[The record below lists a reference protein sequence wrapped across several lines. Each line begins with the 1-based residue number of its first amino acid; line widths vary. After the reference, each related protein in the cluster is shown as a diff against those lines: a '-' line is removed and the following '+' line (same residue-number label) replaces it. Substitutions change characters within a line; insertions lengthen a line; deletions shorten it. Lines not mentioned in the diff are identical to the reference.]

1 MFTYLE
7 VLLCAYLC
15 SCNERG
21 IHSALLTQAF
31 SVSCESQLK
40 ILKRTFGRKGEY
52 WEYFEIFTLNL
63 GWITIK
69 EVYVGS
75 HWVAEGVPFKKKDEW
90 FWVLM
95 CFSKTGGGKAVP
107 LSHRLNKWEFIFS
120 GEIRPSYWKYFLFK
134 CTKSFTWH
142 VARGHHSIITIIDFR
157 TSFFPDLHQKSHRS
171 ESSKTNLSLY
181 SDQYP
186 MFRLSNIILFK
197 KKITKQDLS
206 LCYFWT
212 SIMGLHTLGLQ
223 VQDSEFINH

>member
-1 MFTYLE
+1 MLDPT
-7 VLLCAYLC
+7 
-15 SCNERG
+15 
-21 IHSALLTQAF
+21 
-31 SVSCESQLK
+31 ESLK
-40 ILKRTFGRKGEY
+40 EFHL
-52 WEYFEIFTLNL
+52 
-63 GWITIK
+63 
-69 EVYVGS
+69 
-75 HWVAEGVPFKKKDEW
+75 KKKMSDSECW
-90 FWVLM
+90 CV
-95 CFSKTGGGKAVP
+95 SAKRGGKAVP

-120 GEIRPSYWKYFLFK
+120 GEIHPSYWKYFLFK

-142 VARGHHSIITIIDFR
+142 VARGHHSIITIIDFK

-197 KKITKQDLS
+197 KNSITKQDLS

-212 SIMGLHTLGLQ
+212 SIMWLHTLGLQ